1 MDDLKVFA
9 DKFKQWRGNRRYLR
23 YPSDFWEEIQ
33 CFIHHYDIEMVAN
46 AIGVNPSYL
55 RHKIRKAEKSQ
66 EITFAPLKVNS
77 LPFTASVEFI
87 DRNAKP
93 MTIRFQA
100 DSRELIQMIR
110 SLSGDQK

>member
-1 MDDLKVFA
+1 MDDLKTFA
-9 DKFKQWRGNRRYLR
+9 DKFKEWRGNRRYLR

-33 CFIHHYDIEMVAN
+33 RFIHHYGIEIVAN

-55 RHKIRKAEKSQ
+55 RHKMRKDKKPQ
-66 EITFAPLKVNS
+66 EITFAPLQVSS

-93 MTIRFQA
+93 MTIRFQV
-100 DSRELIQMIR
+100 DSRQLIQIIR